1 MERTPEDMRA
11 EAPEGPTAP
20 STLPSA
26 SERVVALVHPEV
38 VERARRGDLE
48 AFEEIYRKH
57 VGRVYALCLRLLAHQ
72 VRAEE
77 ATQEVFLKAW
87 RGLPGFEGRAA
98 VSTWLHRL
106 AVNVA
111 MDERR
116 ADARRERWIEPQ
128 GGDEEVFR
136 DAESPLPPPEITM
149 DLERAIEGLPSVART
164 AFVLHDVEG
173 YRHREIAEMTGTP
186 EGTWRA
192 RLHAARRMLRERL
205 SA

>member
-1 MERTPEDMRA
+1 MRA
-11 EAPEGPTAP
+11 EAPEAESAP
-20 STLPSA
+20 STA
-26 SERVVALVHPEV
+26 ERVVPLVHPEV
-38 VERARRGDLE
+38 LQRARGGNVA
-48 AFEEIYRKH
+48 AFEEIYRSH
-57 VGRVYALCLRLLAHQ
+57 VGRVFALCLRLVAHRG
-72 VRAEE
+72 RAEE
-77 ATQEVFLKAW
+77 ATQEVFVKAW
-87 RGLPGFEGRAA
+87 RGLPGFEGRSA

-106 AVNVA
+106 TINVV

-116 ADARRERWIEPQ
+116 AEARRGRWIEPLA
-128 GGDEEVFR
+128 EENEPPR
-136 DAESPLPPPEITM
+136 DAETSTPPPELTM
-149 DLERAIEGLPSVART
+149 DLERAIEELPAAART